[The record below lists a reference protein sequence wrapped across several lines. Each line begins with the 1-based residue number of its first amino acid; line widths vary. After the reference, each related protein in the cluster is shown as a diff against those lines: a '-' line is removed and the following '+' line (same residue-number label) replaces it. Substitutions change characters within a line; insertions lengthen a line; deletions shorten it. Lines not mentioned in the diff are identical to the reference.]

1 MRRLKT
7 VRRPPIYPKSP
18 GHLPCSSLTH
28 PLPLP
33 SRRPS
38 VSFGGFGL
46 RLSLG
51 FTSDEIRSTSNN
63 GYQLES
69 GKDPDEALLRE
80 AAESELMIALLTPDS
95 MRSPDVANELAT
107 RRETGRWLI
116 YLCARGV
123 GPEEVGKRGW
133 RSFAL
138 DASDSGQLYKFLE
151 DVADGFGSALEKA
164 SSNMN
169 LVNDLA
175 SAATRSTEHV
185 DERGNDTVI
194 DRLSEEAVI
203 LLTDAFNPRRVGSS
217 FLLSCGVSC
226 GT

>member
-1 MRRLKT
+1 MIK
-7 VRRPPIYPKSP
+7 VFIS
-18 GHLPCSSLTH
+18 HSSADRDLTG
-28 PLPLP
+28 LLILL
-33 SRRPS
+33 
-38 VSFGGFGL
+38 L

-194 DRLSEEAVI
+194 DRLSEEAVT
-203 LLTDAFNPRRVGSS
+203 LLTDAFNDGYTRSAWDGFRKGASR
-217 FLLSCGVSC
+217 
-226 GT
+226 